1 MTNWITTKEAS
12 EQLKVS
18 QRTIQRY
25 IKQGLLK
32 TKKMKGKTTIS
43 DNEFEAIK
51 TGETATKQRQD
62 KRQNGDKRHDT
73 TDDNDKKVSPNWQP
87 PEGYILI
94 DKGTLDAIKNQLTDL
109 TNELKEMRT
118 TQQLLIEK
126 GLNLRQLAPASDTTI
141 TQNDTTEPQQDGDI
155 VAEVD
160 ATTDKK
166 EHKNKAT
173 GDTTATRK
181 KEKVVVA
188 QAEVKNAPETTTE
201 ASIKPVKE
209 NKPEV
214 KTIWQIMGG
223 WFK

>member
-1 MTNWITTKEAS
+1 MANWITTKQAS
-12 EQLKVS
+12 EQLGVS

-32 TKKMKGKTTIS
+32 TKRIKGKTTIS
-43 DNEFEAIK
+43 DSEFEAIK

-62 KRQNGDKRHDT
+62 KRQSGDKRHDT
-73 TDDNDKKVSPNWQP
+73 TDDSKEKVSPNWQP

-94 DKGTLDAIKNQLTDL
+94 DKGTLDAIKNQLTDV

-141 TQNDTTEPQQDGDI
+141 TQNDTTEPRQDSDN
-155 VAEVD
+155 VAKVN

-173 GDTTATRK
+173 GNTTATRK

-188 QAEVKNAPETTTE
+188 QAEAKNTPQATAE
-201 ASIKPVKE
+201 ASIKSVKE
-209 NKPEV
+209 NKPEI
-214 KTIWQIMGG
+214 KTIWQMMGG

>member
-1 MTNWITTKEAS
+1 MTNWITTKEAG
-12 EQLKVS
+12 EQLGVS

-43 DNEFEAIK
+43 DSEFEAIK
-51 TGETATKQRQD
+51 TGDTATKQRQD
-62 KRQNGDKRHDT
+62 KRQGGDKRHDT

-109 TNELKEMRT
+109 TNELKQMRT

-141 TQNDTTEPQQDGDI
+141 TQNDTTEPRPDDDI
-155 VAEVD
+155 DAEFD
-160 ATTDKK
+160 AETDIKDTKK
-166 EHKNKAT
+166 EAT
-173 GDTTATRK
+173 DDTTATRK

-188 QAEVKNAPETTTE
+188 QAEVKNATQATTG
-201 ASIKPVKE
+201 AVIKPVKE
-209 NKPEV
+209 NKPEI